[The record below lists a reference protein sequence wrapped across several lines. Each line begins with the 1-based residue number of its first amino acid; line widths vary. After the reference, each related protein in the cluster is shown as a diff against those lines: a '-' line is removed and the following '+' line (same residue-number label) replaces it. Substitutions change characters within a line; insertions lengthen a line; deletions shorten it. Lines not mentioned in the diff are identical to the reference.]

1 LEDSRVLALVAVI
14 LFYVLSRMMDI
25 DMTPE
30 LFLEWQER
38 AISTLLKSNAGK
50 ECTEAEILTEI
61 EKLMPMAQE
70 EGWLHMEW
78 FLNVLPVADAEQM
91 EGVEITGTVASG
103 KGKGLR
109 DGGSDYIG
117 LATMMQ
123 DATDYLGERQREDYK
138 IWKASIMARIDG
150 IEAS

>member
-1 LEDSRVLALVAVI
+1 M

-30 LFLEWQER
+30 LFLEWQGR
-38 AISTLLKSNAGK
+38 AVSTLLKSKAGQD
-50 ECTEAEILTEI
+50 CTEQEILAEIEQ
-61 EKLMPMAQE
+61 LMPLAQE
-70 EGWLHMEW
+70 EGWLRMEW
-78 FLNVLPVADAEQM
+78 FQNVLPVGDAEQM

-103 KGKGLR
+103 KGRGLR

-117 LATMMQ
+117 LGTMVQ
-123 DATDYLGERQREDYK
+123 DATDYLGERKREEYK
-138 IWKASIMARIDG
+138 AWKAGIMARIEA